1 MGHKFKEQHWML
13 EIKQPIHSGLIR
25 CIVAATLLV
34 AEVSDTS
41 AFYIQLHGDVT
52 EYYSGEGLKGVQVR
66 LVKDSVERETV
77 ITSWNGKYE
86 IFLERGYDYLV
97 WFYRE
102 DMVTKHV
109 HIDARDVPMF
119 PDVPFYEMYLQ
130 MTMVKWID
138 EFDFAVFELPLG
150 LAQYKHSVRNLNW
163 DVEYTEQR
171 RIELARAMIMY
182 DRERTRQEKEA
193 KRSGKNATIT
203 RNRKRARF

>member
-1 MGHKFKEQHWML
+1 ML
-13 EIKQPIHSGLIR
+13 KLKHPMDSGLFR
-25 CIVAATLLV
+25 AAICAVILFAGAL
-34 AEVSDTS
+34 DTR

-52 EYYSGEGLKGVQVR
+52 DYYSGDGLKGVQVR

-77 ITSWNGKYE
+77 ITSWNGEYE

-109 HIDARDVPMF
+109 RIDAREVPMF

-130 MTMVKWID
+130 MTMVQWID
-138 EFDFAVFELPLG
+138 DFDFAAFEMPLG

-163 DVEYTEQR
+163 DVDYTEQR
-171 RIELARAMIMY
+171 RVELARAMIMY

-193 KRSGKNATIT
+193 KRSGKSATIT
-203 RNRKRARF
+203 RSRKRARF

>member
-1 MGHKFKEQHWML
+1 L
-13 EIKQPIHSGLIR
+13 VSGIFD
-25 CIVAATLLV
+25 
-34 AEVSDTS
+34 SS
-41 AFYIQLHGDVT
+41 AFYIQLHGEVT
-52 EYYSGEGLKGVQVR
+52 EYYTGDGLKGVQVR

-109 HIDARDVPMF
+109 RIDAREVPMF

-163 DVEYTEQR
+163 DVAYTEER
-171 RIELARAMIMY
+171 RVELARAMIMY
-182 DRERTRQEKEA
+182 DRARTRQEKEA
-193 KRSGKNATIT
+193 KRSAKNATIT